1 MLTADSL
8 AKTILTLSS
17 SEGGRDVV
25 SDTVTYLKKKGAL
38 ALLPRV
44 ASSLARMIEKET
56 TGSEVRI
63 ANAAA
68 KKEAL
73 AAAESLGIDAASA
86 KVVVDDTLIGGYTVA
101 KKGMQ
106 IDTSHKSALLS
117 IYRSVTRG
125 S

>member
-25 SDTVTYLKKKGAL
+25 ADTVAYLKKKGAL

-44 ASSLARMIEKET
+44 VSSLSRMVEKDIT
-56 TGSEVRI
+56 SSEVRI
-63 ANAAA
+63 ANTAT

-73 AAAESLGIDAASA
+73 AAAESLGVNTAGA
-86 KVVVDDTLIGGYTVA
+86 KVVVDDTLIGGYTVT

-117 IYRSVTRG
+117 VYRSVVRG